1 VAVAPLTLCVLT
13 RLLGQDPVRTLPLN
27 YSLEFENAAV
37 RVVRAHYGPREKL
50 PVHEHS
56 RFPTVY
62 VYLADS
68 PPVRF
73 RHEEA
78 NAFELVRPA
87 LKQGMYRV
95 SPGRREV
102 HTVENLGDAP
112 SDFLRVELKRI
123 PLGIGNLWHRG
134 NHPFDLTQ
142 SSARVEYS
150 RPQLEIE
157 RIICAGPEA
166 CEVVKRHRASLL
178 VALSAVA
185 SGNSE
190 LKTGDVQWLPAGEP
204 VRLSSRNETAHV
216 LRIMLPE

>member
-1 VAVAPLTLCVLT
+1 
-13 RLLGQDPVRTLPLN
+13 
-27 YSLEFENAAV
+27 
-37 RVVRAHYGPREKL
+37 
-50 PVHEHS
+50 
-56 RFPTVY
+56 
-62 VYLADS
+62 
-68 PPVRF
+68 
-73 RHEEA
+73 
-78 NAFELVRPA
+78 
-87 LKQGMYRV
+87 MYRV